1 MPLVVISFDFSFL
14 SKTGKYY
21 KLSSGPYVEFDEAD
35 KKCKD
40 LGARLPVLDSQD
52 TIDVIRN
59 YMKIK
64 EFPPGDI
71 RRVWLGLYRVNVKI
85 NCSRLVWADK
95 KMAFKYS
102 ASSMLSVW
110 ESTELDSSIR

>member
-1 MPLVVISFDFSFL
+1 MPSFTTFLIDNLFSFL

-21 KLSSGPYVEFDEAD
+21 KLLSGPYVLFDEAD

-59 YMKIK
+59 YMKNNVSYAM
-64 EFPPGDI
+64 EFLTWW
-71 RRVWLGLYRVNVKI
+71 VLKSKVF
-85 NCSRLVWADK
+85 A
-95 KMAFKYS
+95 
-102 ASSMLSVW
+102 
-110 ESTELDSSIR
+110 

>member
-1 MPLVVISFDFSFL
+1 MLTSISFNLINSVNYQL
-14 SKTGKYY
+14 CQSQKRQYHLCG
-21 KLSSGPYVEFDEAD
+21 DELCAR
-35 KKCKD
+35 
-40 LGARLPVLDSQD
+40 RLPVLDSQD

-59 YMKIK
+59 YMKKK

-102 ASSMLSVW
+102 ASSMLRVW

>member
-1 MPLVVISFDFSFL
+1 MVFSFDFSFL

-21 KLSSGPYVEFDEAD
+21 KLSTGPYVEFDEAD
-35 KKCKD
+35 KTCKD

-59 YMKIK
+59 YMKKK